1 MLRNYALPLLLALL
15 LHAGVAAALTV
26 SWDGSAEEARS
37 VQPRIIQAK
46 VLVMEPAKA
55 ASAAKPK
62 PAAKPPPA
70 PKPQPPTPKPR
81 PKPAPKPDAAPK
93 PAPRDPP
100 AERRAR
106 EEAERR
112 AREEAERAERLRE
125 MLARSTALALQ
136 DEAIAEDDGD
146 AEAATMTYSDAIAQ
160 AIVREW
166 SRPPSARND
175 MQARMVVELT
185 PAGDLLGV
193 EIADSSG
200 NAAFDRAAE
209 AAVRKA
215 ARRDR
220 FPVPPER
227 SLFEAQFRRFTLLF
241 KPEDLLR

>member
-15 LHAGVAAALTV
+15 LHAGVAAALLHTWEGGTDEV
-26 SWDGSAEEARS
+26 RM

-46 VLVMEPAKA
+46 VLVMEPPKA
-55 ASAAKPK
+55 APAPAQKPAAKPK
-62 PAAKPPPA
+62 PV
-70 PKPQPPTPKPR
+70 PKPQPPAPKPR

-93 PAPRDPP
+93 PAPRD
-100 AERRAR
+100 AA
-106 EEAERR
+106 AERR
-112 AREEAERAERLRE
+112 AREEAERAERLKE

-136 DEAIAEDDGD
+136 DEEAAAQSDGD
-146 AEAATMTYSDAIAQ
+146 AAAATMTYSDAIAQ

-175 MQARMVVELT
+175 MEARMVVELT

-215 ARRDR
+215 ARRQR
-220 FPVPPER
+220 FAVPPER
-227 SLFEAQFRRFTLLF
+227 SLFEAHFRRFTLLF

>member
-1 MLRNYALPLLLALL
+1 MRALGNYALPLLLALL
-15 LHAGVAAALTV
+15 VHAGVAAALLR
-26 SWDGSAEEARS
+26 SWEGGAEAPRL

-46 VLVMEPAKA
+46 MLVLEQPA
-55 ASAAKPK
+55 
-62 PAAKPPPA
+62 A
-70 PKPQPPTPKPR
+70 PKPKPKPR
-81 PKPAPKPDAAPK
+81 PKPRPKPKPSPAVPPPK
-93 PAPRDPP
+93 PPP
-100 AERRAR
+100 KPLPTPPQVDRRAR
-106 EEAERR
+106 QEA
-112 AREEAERAERLRE
+112 ARQERLRE
-125 MLARSTALALQ
+125 MLERSTAVALA
-136 DEAIAEDDGD
+136 DEVAALDDD
-146 AEAATMTYSDAIAQ
+146 ESAAEAATMTYSDAIAQ
-160 AIVREW
+160 AIIREW

-227 SLFEAQFRRFTLLF
+227 GLFEANFRRFTLLF

>member
-1 MLRNYALPLLLALL
+1 MRALGNYALPLLLALL
-15 LHAGVAAALTV
+15 VHAGVAGALLR
-26 SWDGSAEEARS
+26 SWEGGAEAPRL

-46 VLVMEPAKA
+46 MLVLER
-55 ASAAKPK
+55 
-62 PAAKPPPA
+62 PAA
-70 PKPQPPTPKPR
+70 PKPKPR
-81 PKPAPKPDAAPK
+81 PKPKPKPKPLPAAPPPK
-93 PAPRDPP
+93 PPP
-100 AERRAR
+100 AAAPAKPLPTPPQVDRRAR
-106 EEAERR
+106 QEA
-112 AREEAERAERLRE
+112 ARQERLRE
-125 MLARSTALALQ
+125 MLERSTAVALA
-136 DEAIAEDDGD
+136 DEAAALDDD
-146 AEAATMTYSDAIAQ
+146 ESAAEAATMTYSDAIAQ
-160 AIVREW
+160 AIIREW

-227 SLFEAQFRRFTLLF
+227 GLFEANFRRFTLLF

>member
-26 SWDGSAEEARS
+26 SWEGSAEEARS

-55 ASAAKPK
+55 VPAAKPK

-70 PKPQPPTPKPR
+70 AKPQPPAPKPR

-93 PAPRDPP
+93 PAPRDPT
-100 AERRAR
+100 
-106 EEAERR
+106 AERR

-136 DEAIAEDDGD
+136 DETIAQDDGD
-146 AEAATMTYSDAIAQ
+146 AATATMTYSDAIAQ

-175 MQARMVVELT
+175 MEARMVVELT

>member
-1 MLRNYALPLLLALL
+1 MLRNYALPFLLALL
-15 LHAGVAAALTV
+15 LHAGVAAALLHT
-26 SWDGSAEEARS
+26 WDSGTDEVRM

-46 VLVMEPAKA
+46 VLVMEPPKA
-55 ASAAKPK
+55 APAPK
-62 PAAKPPPA
+62 PAAKPKPV
-70 PKPQPPTPKPR
+70 PKPQPPAPKPR
-81 PKPAPKPDAAPK
+81 PKPTPKPEVAPK
-93 PAPRDPP
+93 PAPRDE
-100 AERRAR
+100 A
-106 EEAERR
+106 AERR
-112 AREEAERAERLRE
+112 AREEAERAERLKE

-136 DEAIAEDDGD
+136 DEEAAAQDDGD
-146 AEAATMTYSDAIAQ
+146 AAAATMTYSDAIAQ

-175 MQARMVVELT
+175 MEARMVVELT

-215 ARRDR
+215 ARRQR
-220 FPVPPER
+220 FAVPPER
-227 SLFEAQFRRFTLLF
+227 RLFEAHFRRFTLLF

>member
-26 SWDGSAEEARS
+26 SWDNGAEEARS
-37 VQPRIIQAK
+37 VQPRIIHAK

-55 ASAAKPK
+55 APAAKPK

-70 PKPQPPTPKPR
+70 PKPPAPKPR

-136 DEAIAEDDGD
+136 DETIAQDDGG
-146 AEAATMTYSDAIAQ
+146 AAAATMTYSDAIAQ

-175 MQARMVVELT
+175 MEARMVVELT

-215 ARRDR
+215 ARRER

>member
-1 MLRNYALPLLLALL
+1 MRALGNYALPLLLALL
-15 LHAGVAAALTV
+15 VHAGVAGALLG
-26 SWDGSAEEARS
+26 SWEGGAEAPRL

-46 VLVMEPAKA
+46 MLVLEQ
-55 ASAAKPK
+55 
-62 PAAKPPPA
+62 PAAPK
-70 PKPQPPTPKPR
+70 PKPQPKPKPKPSPVAPP
-81 PKPAPKPDAAPK
+81 PKPSPAAPPPVPAKPLPKPPQVDRRVRQEAA
-93 PAPRDPP
+93 RQQ
-100 AERRAR
+100 
-106 EEAERR
+106 
-112 AREEAERAERLRE
+112 RLRE
-125 MLARSTALALQ
+125 MLERSTAVALA
-136 DEAIAEDDGD
+136 DEAAALDDD
-146 AEAATMTYSDAIAQ
+146 ESAAEAATMTYSDAIAQ
-160 AIVREW
+160 AIIREW

-227 SLFEAQFRRFTLLF
+227 GLFEVNFRRFTLLF

>member
-1 MLRNYALPLLLALL
+1 MRALRNYALPLMLALL
-15 LHAGVAAALTV
+15 VHAGVAAALLR
-26 SWDGSAEEARS
+26 SWEGGAEEPRL

-46 VLVMEPAKA
+46 MLVLERPTA
-55 ASAAKPK
+55 
-62 PAAKPPPA
+62 
-70 PKPQPPTPKPR
+70 PTPKPR
-81 PKPAPKPDAAPK
+81 PTVPKPQPKPKPPPAAAPPK
-93 PAPRDPP
+93 PQPALAKPLPP
-100 AERRAR
+100 PPEVDRRAQ
-106 EEAERR
+106 EEA
-112 AREEAERAERLRE
+112 ARQERLRE
-125 MLARSTALALQ
+125 MLERSTAVALA
-136 DEAIAEDDGD
+136 DEAAALDDEEAD
-146 AEAATMTYSDAIAQ
+146 AEAATMTYSDAIAL
-160 AIVREW
+160 AVIREW

-227 SLFEAQFRRFTLLF
+227 GLFEANFRRFTLLF

>member
-1 MLRNYALPLLLALL
+1 MRALGNYALPLLLALL
-15 LHAGVAAALTV
+15 VHAGVAAALLH
-26 SWDGSAEEARS
+26 SWEGGAEAPRL

-46 VLVMEPAKA
+46 MLVLERPAA
-55 ASAAKPK
+55 PKPK
-62 PAAKPPPA
+62 PKPKPPPA
-70 PKPQPPTPKPR
+70 APPPKPPPAAPAAAPAKPLPTPPQV
-81 PKPAPKPDAAPK
+81 D
-93 PAPRDPP
+93 
-100 AERRAR
+100 RRAR
-106 EEAERR
+106 QEA
-112 AREEAERAERLRE
+112 ARQERLRE
-125 MLARSTALALQ
+125 MLERSTAVALA
-136 DEAIAEDDGD
+136 DEAAALDDDESAAET
-146 AEAATMTYSDAIAQ
+146 ATMTYSDAIAQ
-160 AIVREW
+160 AIIREW

-227 SLFEAQFRRFTLLF
+227 GLFEANFRRFTLLF

>member
-1 MLRNYALPLLLALL
+1 MRALGNYALPLLLALL
-15 LHAGVAAALTV
+15 VHAGVAGALLG
-26 SWDGSAEEARS
+26 SWEGGAEAPRL

-46 VLVMEPAKA
+46 MLVLEQ
-55 ASAAKPK
+55 
-62 PAAKPPPA
+62 PAAPK
-70 PKPQPPTPKPR
+70 PKPQPKPKPKPSPVAPP
-81 PKPAPKPDAAPK
+81 PKPSPAAPPPVPAKPLPKPPQVDRRVRQEAA
-93 PAPRDPP
+93 RQQ
-100 AERRAR
+100 
-106 EEAERR
+106 
-112 AREEAERAERLRE
+112 RLRE
-125 MLARSTALALQ
+125 MLERSTAVALA
-136 DEAIAEDDGD
+136 DEAAALDDD
-146 AEAATMTYSDAIAQ
+146 ESAAEAATMTYSDAIAQ
-160 AIVREW
+160 AIIREW

-227 SLFEAQFRRFTLLF
+227 GLFEANFRRFTLLF

>member
-1 MLRNYALPLLLALL
+1 MLERSTAVALADE
-15 LHAGVAAALTV
+15 AAAL
-26 SWDGSAEEARS
+26 DDEEA
-37 VQPRIIQAK
+37 
-46 VLVMEPAKA
+46 
-55 ASAAKPK
+55 
-62 PAAKPPPA
+62 
-70 PKPQPPTPKPR
+70 
-81 PKPAPKPDAAPK
+81 
-93 PAPRDPP
+93 
-100 AERRAR
+100 
-106 EEAERR
+106 
-112 AREEAERAERLRE
+112 
-125 MLARSTALALQ
+125 
-136 DEAIAEDDGD
+136 D

-227 SLFEAQFRRFTLLF
+227 GLFEANFRRFTLLF

>member
-26 SWDGSAEEARS
+26 SWEGSAKEART

-55 ASAAKPK
+55 APAAKPK
-62 PAAKPPPA
+62 PAAKPPPV
-70 PKPQPPTPKPR
+70 PKPQPPAPKPV
-81 PKPAPKPDAAPK
+81 PKPDAAPK
-93 PAPRDPP
+93 PAPRDL
-100 AERRAR
+100 A
-106 EEAERR
+106 AERR

-136 DEAIAEDDGD
+136 DEEIAPDDGD
-146 AEAATMTYSDAIAQ
+146 AAAATMTYSDAIAQ

>member
-26 SWDGSAEEARS
+26 SWEGSAEEART

-55 ASAAKPK
+55 APAAKPK
-62 PAAKPPPA
+62 PAAKPPPV
-70 PKPQPPTPKPR
+70 PKPQPPVPKPR
-81 PKPAPKPDAAPK
+81 PKPVPKPDAAPK
-93 PAPRDPP
+93 PAPRDL
-100 AERRAR
+100 A
-106 EEAERR
+106 AERR
-112 AREEAERAERLRE
+112 AREEAERAERLRQ

-136 DEAIAEDDGD
+136 DEAVAPDDGD
-146 AEAATMTYSDAIAQ
+146 AAAATMTYSDAIAQ

-215 ARRDR
+215 ARRER